1 MAFHVHSCSL
11 RCSIAQKMFPDFFF
25 VERKSIFLI
34 SYFELFFTHDK
45 KAHSSSVLGWLS
57 QLFLA
62 WPSWTT
68 IAVVCMLAGL
78 HNGFWIV
85 RNILLLRL
93 SAVFPSVNLF
103 WFLSVFFFPFFWMT
117 ASMVLSVATHFL
129 SCGLVGGFSLVLF
142 LWSGEQELSGSKRRH
157 W

>member
-1 MAFHVHSCSL
+1 MNALGKIKKKRKNTTDVKFKVSFKKKKVGMAFCVHSCSL
-11 RCSIAQKMFPDFFF
+11 RCSIAQKTFPDFF

-34 SYFELFFTHDK
+34 SYFELFFTRDK

-68 IAVVCMLAGL
+68 IAVVCVLAGL
-78 HNGFWIV
+78 HDGFWII

-103 WFLSVFFFPFFWMT
+103 WFLSVVFFPLLDD
-117 ASMVLSVATHFL
+117 S
-129 SCGLVGGFSLVLF
+129 
-142 LWSGEQELSGSKRRH
+142 
-157 W
+157 